1 IKRKIL
7 TLNGQGGLQG
17 AGPVA
22 VAELAGVEVVRGELA
37 CPRRLEVR
45 GDLGDRQAA
54 GGGALV
60 QGAVDPRHVGDAGPA
75 EEAPAARGQRQ
86 VEQDGP
92 VGDGGYQRAQVGEQ
106 LAWAGVQDVVD
117 ADSAGHE
124 GGASGAVRQPG
135 QLVLYDVP

>member
-1 IKRKIL
+1 MGQHGPFGIKRKIL

-86 VEQDGP
+86 VEQDG
-92 VGDGGYQRAQVGEQ
+92 VVRDRGNQRTQVV
-106 LAWAGVQDVVD
+106 AGTLRSRDWGIVRHE
-117 ADSAGHE
+117 ACSAGTSERHK
-124 GGASGAVRQPG
+124 
-135 QLVLYDVP
+135 L